1 MHIVVTNEHHGMLL
15 GVCPKALVLMQGS
28 TPRSLTAPEIPE
40 RMFQADNHEVAAF
53 AGSSGVRRYRFD
65 NRKSYNRC
73 GDLLIVGEISAN
85 TNAVPSGID
94 LLYRMR
100 E

>member
-1 MHIVVTNEHHGMLL
+1 MHVVVTKKHHGMLL
-15 GVCPKALVLMQGS
+15 GVCPKALVMMQDS
-28 TPRSLTAPEIPE
+28 TPPSLTAPEILE
-40 RMFQADNHEVAAF
+40 LMFQADNHEVAAF
-53 AGSSGVRRYRFD
+53 AGSSVLRRYRFD

-73 GDLLIVGEISAN
+73 GDLLIVVEISAN
-85 TNAVPSGID
+85 TNAASSGID